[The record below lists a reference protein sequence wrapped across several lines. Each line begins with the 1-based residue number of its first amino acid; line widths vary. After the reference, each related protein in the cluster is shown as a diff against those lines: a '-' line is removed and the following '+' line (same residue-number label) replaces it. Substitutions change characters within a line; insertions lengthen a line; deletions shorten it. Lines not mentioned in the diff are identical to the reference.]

1 MTVSEL
7 EAAVLGALEA
17 DSALAESVRKFMV
30 LPSLDDEDFKQLTLQ
45 FPTLGVIS
53 PSGSFSEKFSGV
65 QDETAR
71 VLVVCIQSNLRT
83 RTAAA
88 GGDGHE
94 PGVWDLLDD
103 CRRVLH
109 NADLTEDGILDC
121 TAVRR
126 ELLFSTATWS
136 AATLELDVLVR
147 R

>member
-1 MTVSEL
+1 MTVTEL

-17 DSALAESVRKFMV
+17 DSTLAESVRKFMV
-30 LPSLDDEDFKQLTLQ
+30 LPSLGEEVLEQLTLQ

-53 PSGSFSEKFSGV
+53 PSGTFSEKFSGV
-65 QDETAR
+65 QDEAAK

-94 PGVWDLLDD
+94 PGVWDLLDE
-103 CRRVLH
+103 CRRVLQD
-109 NADLTEDGILDC
+109 ADLTEEGILDC

-126 ELLFSTATWS
+126 ELIVSNATWS
-136 AATLELDVLVR
+136 AAMLELDVLVR